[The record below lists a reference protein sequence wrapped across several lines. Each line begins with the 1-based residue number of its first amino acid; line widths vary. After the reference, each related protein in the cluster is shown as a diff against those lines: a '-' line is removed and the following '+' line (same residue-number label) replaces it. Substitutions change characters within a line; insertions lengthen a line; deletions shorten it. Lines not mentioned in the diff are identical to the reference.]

1 MNFHPA
7 IDITKNE
14 EFYDSIYKMID
25 SYLISEK
32 DWLAQLCNVTALL
45 SESLREINWVGFY
58 LLKEKELVVGPFQGK
73 IACTRI
79 ALDKGVC
86 GAAATQLK
94 TIRVDNIHKFEGHIA
109 CDNASFSEIV
119 IPLFYPNKKREI
131 ENLIG
136 VLDIDSPVFARFSD
150 VDQKGLE
157 KIAALIS
164 DKVIW
169 PNDTK
174 FFEENLINT

>member
-1 MNFHPA
+1 MNFYPA
-7 IDITKNE
+7 IDITKND
-14 EFYDSIYKMID
+14 EFYDDIYKMLD
-25 SYLISEK
+25 SYLSSEK

-45 SESLREINWVGFY
+45 FESLKEINWLGFY

-73 IACTRI
+73 MACTRI

-94 TIRVDNIHKFEGHIA
+94 TMRVDNIHKFEGHIA
-109 CDNASFSEIV
+109 CDSASFSEIV
-119 IPLFYPNKKREI
+119 IPLFYPNKKETI

-136 VLDIDSPVFARFSD
+136 VLDIDSPVFARFSE

-157 KIAALIS
+157 KIATLIS
-164 DKVIW
+164 EKIFW
-169 PNDTK
+169 PEAPK
-174 FFEENLINT
+174 LFE